1 MRGCAGSDPVMWLS
15 RQKDLR
21 EYRARPVDLRGEVE
35 DGNQIDPQ
43 PDYRHGAER
52 YRL

>member
-1 MRGCAGSDPVMWLS
+1 MWLS

>member
-1 MRGCAGSDPVMWLS
+1 MWLS

-35 DGNQIDPQ
+35 DGNQVDPHS
-43 PDYRHGAER
+43 DDAHGSSR
-52 YRL
+52 